1 MTTLGE
7 DMEFWLKLYLISSRV
22 VYVNRDSY
30 IYRIDNVNRRFG
42 LEKIRS
48 DIQQILNFITFLVSR
63 KIDTTKY
70 LSHFIL
76 FLKERRQVMSEQ
88 TIYDATKT
96 IRWIDEILFLLED
109 SNR

>member
-1 MTTLGE
+1 M
-7 DMEFWLKLYLISSRV
+7 KLYLISSKI
-22 VYVNRDSY
+22 VYSNRDTY
-30 IYRIDNVNRRFG
+30 IYRTDKHKNKHPE

-48 DIQQILNFITFLVSR
+48 DIQQRMNFITFLVAR

-76 FLKERRQVMSEQ
+76 FLKDRRQVVNEQ
-88 TIYDATKT
+88 TTYDATKT